1 MSYQVLARKWRPK
14 TFGQLVGQDHV
25 VKALSNA
32 LTQQRLHHAYLFTG
46 TRGVGKTTI
55 ARILAKALNCETGIT
70 ATPCG
75 TCGACT
81 EIDQGR
87 FVDLLEVDA
96 ATNTKVEEMRELLDQ
111 AQYMPVSGRF
121 KVYIIDE
128 VHMLSRSAFN
138 SMLKTLEEPPEHV
151 KFILATTDPQKVPVT
166 VLSRCLQF
174 NLKQMATDAIAG
186 HLAHVL
192 RQENIEFETS
202 ALDVLGRAARGSMRD
217 SLSLLDQAIAY
228 SGGKVERAHVSAMLG
243 AVDHDYLFNILDAL
257 AKQDGPAMIAEAD
270 RMQER
275 ALSFEEGLQELGVI
289 LHQIALRQTVPDA
302 LPESTLGFER
312 IDALAKLFMPDQVQL
327 NYQISVNGRR
337 DFGLAPDE
345 YAGFTM
351 TLMRMLAFVMEEG
364 GAAPRAQP
372 AKPLAAKPAER
383 PQVDARR
390 SAPSAPLALG
400 PPANTVRASDRTVIA
415 PDPSPRPPS
424 RPVASLGLPGQAN
437 AIVKFDGDWLALVA
451 KLQSNRMAHML
462 ASHAELKCFTDNH
475 LELAVAEEHKNLLDL
490 AFQDKLKIALEQ
502 QLGVGVRLT
511 ISVGDVASS
520 LAAITNRTERE
531 QQAKAIASIEQD
543 PFVRDLMANM
553 DAKLIESSIKP
564 IT

>member
-14 TFGQLVGQDHV
+14 TFAQLVGQDHV

-75 TCGACT
+75 ICGACT
-81 EIDQGR
+81 QIDQGR
-87 FVDLLEVDA
+87 FVDMLEVDA

-174 NLKQMATDAIAG
+174 NLKQMAIDAIAG

-192 RQENIEFETS
+192 QQENIEFETS
-202 ALDVLGRAARGSMRD
+202 ALDALARAARGSMRD

-257 AKQDGPAMIAEAD
+257 AKNDGPAMIAEAD

-302 LPESTLGFER
+302 LPESTPGFAR
-312 IDALAKLFMPDQVQL
+312 IDALAKLFTPDQVQL

-351 TLMRMLAFVMEEG
+351 TLLRMLAFAMEESG
-364 GAAPRAQP
+364 TAPRAQP
-372 AKPLAAKPAER
+372 TKPSPAKPAER
-383 PQVDARR
+383 PQADARKA
-390 SAPSAPLALG
+390 APSAAHSPM
-400 PPANTVRASDRTVIA
+400 PASDRTAIA
-415 PDPSPRPPS
+415 FQPD
-424 RPVASLGLPGQAN
+424 
-437 AIVKFDGDWLALVA
+437 AIMKFDGDWLALVA

-462 ASHAELKCFTDNH
+462 ASHAELKRYTDNH
-475 LELAVAEEHKNLLDL
+475 LELAVAEEHKNLLDK

-502 QLGVGVRLT
+502 QLGAGIRFT
-511 ISVGDVASS
+511 ISVGEVSSS
-520 LAAITNRTERE
+520 LAAITNRSERE

>member
-14 TFGQLVGQDHV
+14 TFVQLVGQDHV

-55 ARILAKALNCETGIT
+55 ARILAKALNCESGIT

-81 EIDQGR
+81 QIDQGR
-87 FVDLLEVDA
+87 FVDMLEVDA

-174 NLKQMATDAIAG
+174 NLKQMATDAIVG

-192 RQENIEFETS
+192 QQENIEFETS
-202 ALDVLGRAARGSMRD
+202 ALDALARAARGSMRD

-228 SGGKVERAHVSAMLG
+228 SGGKVERAQVSAMLG

-257 AKQDGPAMIAEAD
+257 AKNDGSAMIAEAD

-302 LPESTLGFER
+302 LAESTPGFDR
-312 IDALAKLFMPDQVQL
+312 IDALAKLFTPDQVQL

-351 TLMRMLAFVMEEG
+351 TLMRMLAFAMEESG
-364 GAAPRAQP
+364 TAPRAQP
-372 AKPLAAKPAER
+372 AKPVAAKSVER
-383 PQVDARR
+383 PQADARKA
-390 SAPSAPLALG
+390 APSEASSPM
-400 PPANTVRASDRTVIA
+400 PASDRTAIA
-415 PDPSPRPPS
+415 FQPD
-424 RPVASLGLPGQAN
+424 
-437 AIVKFDGDWLALVA
+437 AIMKFDGDWLALVA

-462 ASHAELKCFTDNH
+462 ASHAELKRYTGNH
-475 LELAVAEEHKNLLDL
+475 LELAIPEEHKNLLDK

-502 QLGVGVRLT
+502 HLGAGVRFS
-511 ISVGDVASS
+511 IGVGDVTSS
-520 LAAITNRTERE
+520 LAAISNRTERE

-543 PFVRDLMANM
+543 PFVRDLMVNM

>member
-14 TFGQLVGQDHV
+14 TFVQLVGQDHV

-55 ARILAKALNCETGIT
+55 ARILAKALNCESGIT

-81 EIDQGR
+81 QIDQGR
-87 FVDLLEVDA
+87 FVDMLEVDA

-174 NLKQMATDAIAG
+174 NLKQMATDAIVG

-192 RQENIEFETS
+192 QQENIEFETS
-202 ALDVLGRAARGSMRD
+202 ALDALARAARGSMRD

-228 SGGKVERAHVSAMLG
+228 SGGKVERAQVSAMLG

-257 AKQDGPAMIAEAD
+257 AKNDGSAMIAEAD

-302 LPESTLGFER
+302 LAESTPGFDR
-312 IDALAKLFMPDQVQL
+312 IAALAKLFTPDQVQL

-351 TLMRMLAFVMEEG
+351 TLMRMLAFAMEESG
-364 GAAPRAQP
+364 TAPRAQP
-372 AKPLAAKPAER
+372 AKPVAAKSVEW
-383 PQVDARR
+383 PQADARKA
-390 SAPSAPLALG
+390 APSEASSPM
-400 PPANTVRASDRTVIA
+400 PASDHTAIA
-415 PDPSPRPPS
+415 FQPD
-424 RPVASLGLPGQAN
+424 
-437 AIVKFDGDWLALVA
+437 AIMKFDGDWLALVA

-462 ASHAELKCFTDNH
+462 ASHAELKRYTGNH
-475 LELAVAEEHKNLLDL
+475 LELAIPEEHKNLLDK

-502 QLGVGVRLT
+502 HLGAGVRFS
-511 ISVGDVASS
+511 IGVGDVTSS
-520 LAAITNRTERE
+520 LAAISNRTERE

-543 PFVRDLMANM
+543 PFVRDLMVNM

>member
-87 FVDLLEVDA
+87 FVDMLEVDA

-174 NLKQMATDAIAG
+174 NLKQMSTDGIAG

-192 RQENIEFETS
+192 KEENIEFEAS
-202 ALDVLGRAARGSMRD
+202 ALEVLARAARGSMRD

-228 SGGKVERAHVSAMLG
+228 SGGKVAREQVSAMLG

-257 AKQDGPAMIAEAD
+257 AKNDGPSMIAEAD

-289 LHQIALRQTVPDA
+289 LHQIALRQTVPEA
-302 LPESTLGFER
+302 LAESTAGFER
-312 IDALAKLFMPDQVQL
+312 IDALAKLFTPDQVQL

-351 TLMRMLAFVMEEG
+351 TLMRMFAF
-364 GAAPRAQP
+364 AAEDVNATPRQQA
-372 AKPLAAKPAER
+372 AKPLLAKPAER
-383 PQVDARR
+383 SQIDARR
-390 SAPSAPLALG
+390 AAPSAHASPM
-400 PPANTVRASDRTVIA
+400 PASDRAAVA
-415 PDPSPRPPS
+415 P
-424 RPVASLGLPGQAN
+424 QAN
-437 AIVKFDGDWLALVA
+437 AISKFDGDWLALVA

-462 ASHAELKCFTDNH
+462 ASHAELKKFTDNH
-475 LELAVAEEHKNLLDL
+475 LELAVGEEHKNLLDK

-502 QLGVGVRLT
+502 HFGAGVRFS
-511 ISVGDVASS
+511 ISVGDVTSS
-520 LAAITNRTERE
+520 LAAITNRNERE

>member
-75 TCGACT
+75 TCGACK

-87 FVDLLEVDA
+87 FVDMLEVDA

-111 AQYMPVSGRF
+111 AQYMPVAGRF

-174 NLKQMATDAIAG
+174 NLKQMSTDGISG
-186 HLAHVL
+186 HLAHVMKE
-192 RQENIEFETS
+192 ENIEFETS
-202 ALDVLGRAARGSMRD
+202 ALDVLARAARGSMRD

-228 SGGKVERAHVSAMLG
+228 SGAKVERAQVSAMLG

-257 AKQDGPAMIAEAD
+257 AKNDGPAMIAEAD

-302 LPESTLGFER
+302 LPESTPGFER
-312 IDALAKLFMPDQVQL
+312 IDALAKLFTPDQVQL

-351 TLMRMLAFVMEEG
+351 TLMRMLAFATEDIGV
-364 GAAPRAQP
+364 APRAQT
-372 AKPLAAKPAER
+372 AKPLAAKPAEKLQADAPR
-383 PQVDARR
+383 HAPRKVLSQVPVE
-390 SAPSAPLALG
+390 S
-400 PPANTVRASDRTVIA
+400 RAGIVSSSIA
-415 PDPSPRPPS
+415 P
-424 RPVASLGLPGQAN
+424 AA
-437 AIVKFDGDWLALVA
+437 FDGNWLALVA

-462 ASHAELKCFTDNH
+462 ASHAELKRYSENH
-475 LELAVAEEHKNLLDL
+475 LELAVGEEHKNLLDK

-502 QLGVGVRLT
+502 QLGAGVRFS
-511 ISVGDVASS
+511 IGVGDVTSS

>member
-25 VKALSNA
+25 VRALSNA

-46 TRGVGKTTI
+46 TRGVGKTTL

-70 ATPCG
+70 AMPCG

-166 VLSRCLQF
+166 VVSRCLQF
-174 NLKQMATDAIAG
+174 NLKQMPTDTIAG

-192 RQENIEFETS
+192 QQENIEFETS
-202 ALDVLGRAARGSMRD
+202 ALNALARAAHGSMRD

-228 SGGKVERAHVSAMLG
+228 GGGRVDREQVSAMLG
-243 AVDHDYLFNILDAL
+243 AVDHDYLFNILNAL
-257 AKQDGPAMIAEAD
+257 AKQDGPLMIAEAD

-289 LHQIALRQTVPDA
+289 LHQIALRQTVPEA
-302 LPESTLGFER
+302 LPESTPGFEQ
-312 IDALAKLFMPDQVQL
+312 IAALAELFTPDDVQL

-337 DFGLAPDE
+337 DLGLAPDE

-351 TLMRMLAFVMEEG
+351 TLMRMLAFAITDSGVHTRIQPAQPVAARLVEAFHTDAPR
-364 GAAPRAQP
+364 AAPR
-372 AKPLAAKPAER
+372 
-383 PQVDARR
+383 V
-390 SAPSAPLALG
+390 APSQMP
-400 PPANTVRASDRTVIA
+400 ASDRAATA
-415 PDPSPRPPS
+415 
-424 RPVASLGLPGQAN
+424 LQAN
-437 AIVKFDGDWLALVA
+437 GTAKFDGDWPALVA
-451 KLQSNRMAHML
+451 KLQTNRMAHML
-462 ASHAELKCFTDNH
+462 ASHAELKRYTDNH
-475 LELAVAEEHKNLLDL
+475 IHLAVAEEHKNLLDK
-490 AFQDKLKIALEQ
+490 AFQDKLKIAVEQ
-502 QLGVGVRLT
+502 LLGAGIRLS
-511 ISVGDVASS
+511 ISVGDAASS
-520 LAAITNRTERE
+520 LAAITNRSERE
-531 QQAKAIASIEQD
+531 QQANAIASIERD
-543 PFVRDLMANM
+543 PFVRDLIETM

>member
-1 MSYQVLARKWRPK
+1 
-14 TFGQLVGQDHV
+14 
-25 VKALSNA
+25 
-32 LTQQRLHHAYLFTG
+32 
-46 TRGVGKTTI
+46 
-55 ARILAKALNCETGIT
+55 
-70 ATPCG
+70 
-75 TCGACT
+75 
-81 EIDQGR
+81 
-87 FVDLLEVDA
+87 
-96 ATNTKVEEMRELLDQ
+96 
-111 AQYMPVSGRF
+111 
-121 KVYIIDE
+121 
-128 VHMLSRSAFN
+128 MLSRSAFN

-174 NLKQMATDAIAG
+174 NLKQMATDAIVG

-192 RQENIEFETS
+192 QQENIEFETS
-202 ALDVLGRAARGSMRD
+202 ALDALARAARGSMRD

-228 SGGKVERAHVSAMLG
+228 SGGKVERAQVSAMLG

-257 AKQDGPAMIAEAD
+257 AKNDGSAMIAEAD

-302 LPESTLGFER
+302 LAESTPGFDR
-312 IDALAKLFMPDQVQL
+312 IAALAKLFTPDQVQL

-351 TLMRMLAFVMEEG
+351 TLMRMLAFAMEESG
-364 GAAPRAQP
+364 TAPRAQP
-372 AKPLAAKPAER
+372 AKPVAAKSVER
-383 PQVDARR
+383 PQADARKA
-390 SAPSAPLALG
+390 APSEASSPM
-400 PPANTVRASDRTVIA
+400 PASDRTAIA
-415 PDPSPRPPS
+415 FQPD
-424 RPVASLGLPGQAN
+424 
-437 AIVKFDGDWLALVA
+437 AIMKFDGDWLALVA

-462 ASHAELKCFTDNH
+462 ASHAELKRYTGNH
-475 LELAVAEEHKNLLDL
+475 LELAIPEEHKNLLDK

-502 QLGVGVRLT
+502 HLGAGVRFS
-511 ISVGDVASS
+511 IGVGDVTSS
-520 LAAITNRTERE
+520 LAAISNRTERE

-543 PFVRDLMANM
+543 PFVRDLMVNM

>member
-14 TFGQLVGQDHV
+14 TFVQLVGQDHV

-55 ARILAKALNCETGIT
+55 ARILAKALNCESGIT

-81 EIDQGR
+81 QIDQGR
-87 FVDLLEVDA
+87 FVDMLEVDA

-174 NLKQMATDAIAG
+174 NLKQMATDAIVG

-192 RQENIEFETS
+192 QQENIEFETS
-202 ALDVLGRAARGSMRD
+202 ALDALARAARGSMRD

-228 SGGKVERAHVSAMLG
+228 SGGKVERAQVSAMLG

-257 AKQDGPAMIAEAD
+257 AKNDGSAMIAEAD

-302 LPESTLGFER
+302 LAESTPGFDR
-312 IDALAKLFMPDQVQL
+312 IAALAKLFTPDQVQL

-351 TLMRMLAFVMEEG
+351 TLMRMLAFAMEESG
-364 GAAPRAQP
+364 TAPRAQP
-372 AKPLAAKPAER
+372 AKPVAAKSVER
-383 PQVDARR
+383 PQADARKA
-390 SAPSAPLALG
+390 APSEASSPM
-400 PPANTVRASDRTVIA
+400 PASDRTAIA
-415 PDPSPRPPS
+415 FQPD
-424 RPVASLGLPGQAN
+424 
-437 AIVKFDGDWLALVA
+437 AIMKFDGDWLALVA

-462 ASHAELKCFTDNH
+462 ASHAELKRYTGNH
-475 LELAVAEEHKNLLDL
+475 LELAIPEEHKNLLDK

-502 QLGVGVRLT
+502 HLGAGVRFS
-511 ISVGDVASS
+511 IGVGDVTSS
-520 LAAITNRTERE
+520 LAAISNRTERE

-543 PFVRDLMANM
+543 PFVRDLMVNM

>member
-87 FVDLLEVDA
+87 FVDMLEVDA

-174 NLKQMATDAIAG
+174 NLKQMSTDGIAG

-192 RQENIEFETS
+192 KEENIEFEAS
-202 ALDVLGRAARGSMRD
+202 ALEVLARAARGSMRD

-228 SGGKVERAHVSAMLG
+228 SGGKVERAQVSTMLG
-243 AVDHDYLFNILDAL
+243 AVDHEYLFNILDAL
-257 AKQDGPAMIAEAD
+257 AKNDGPVMIAEAD

-302 LPESTLGFER
+302 LPESTPGFEH
-312 IDALAKLFMPDQVQL
+312 IDALAKLFTSDQVQL

-351 TLMRMLAFVMEEG
+351 TLMRMLAFATEDVG
-364 GAAPRAQP
+364 VAPRAQP
-372 AKPLAAKPAER
+372 AKPIIAKPAEKSPASAPR
-383 PQVDARR
+383 A
-390 SAPSAPLALG
+390 APSAASSPM
-400 PPANTVRASDRTVIA
+400 PASDRAVIA
-415 PDPSPRPPS
+415 PQ
-424 RPVASLGLPGQAN
+424 ASAPA
-437 AIVKFDGDWLALVA
+437 AFDGNWLALVA

-462 ASHAELKCFTDNH
+462 ASHAELKKFADNH
-475 LELAVAEEHKNLLDL
+475 LQLAVAEEHKNLLDK

-502 QLGVGVRLT
+502 QLGPGVRFT
-511 ISVGDVASS
+511 IGVGDVTSS

>member
-302 LPESTLGFER
+302 LPESTSGFER

-364 GAAPRAQP
+364 GTAPRAQP
-372 AKPLAAKPAER
+372 AKPLAAKSAER

-400 PPANTVRASDRTVIA
+400 HPASPVPASDRNVIA
-415 PDPSPRPPS
+415 PGPRPPS
-424 RPVASLGLPGQAN
+424 RPVVSLGLPGQAN

-462 ASHAELKCFTDNH
+462 ASHAELKRYADNH

-511 ISVGDVASS
+511 IRVGDVASS

-531 QQAKAIASIEQD
+531 QQAKAIASIKQD

>member
-14 TFGQLVGQDHV
+14 SFGQLVGQDHV

-87 FVDLLEVDA
+87 FVDMLEVDA

-111 AQYMPVSGRF
+111 AQYMPVAGRF

-174 NLKQMATDAIAG
+174 NLKQMSTEAIAG

-192 RQENIEFETS
+192 RHENIEFEAG
-202 ALDVLGRAARGSMRD
+202 ALEVLGRAARGSMRD

-228 SGGKVERAHVSAMLG
+228 SGGKIERADVSAMLG

-257 AKQDGPAMIAEAD
+257 AKQDGASMIAEAD

-302 LPESTLGFER
+302 LPESTSGFER

-364 GAAPRAQP
+364 GAAPRAEP

-383 PQVDARR
+383 LQVDARK
-390 SAPSAPLALG
+390 SAPSAP
-400 PPANTVRASDRTVIA
+400 PNSVPASDRTAIA
-415 PDPSPRPPS
+415 SPST
-424 RPVASLGLPGQAN
+424 
-437 AIVKFDGDWLALVA
+437 AIATFDGDWLTLVS

-462 ASHAELKCFTDNH
+462 ASHAELKRFMDNH
-475 LELAVAEEHKNLLDL
+475 FELAVADEHKNLLDK

-502 QLGVGVRLT
+502 QFGAGVRLT
-511 ISVGDVASS
+511 IRVGDVTSS
-520 LAAITNRTERE
+520 LAAISNRVERE

>member
-25 VKALSNA
+25 VKALRNA

-87 FVDLLEVDA
+87 FVDMLEVDA

-174 NLKQMATDAIAG
+174 NLKQMSTDGISG

-192 RQENIEFETS
+192 KEENIEFEAS
-202 ALDVLGRAARGSMRD
+202 ALDVLARAARGSMRD

-228 SGGKVERAHVSAMLG
+228 GGGKVERAQVSAMLG

-257 AKQDGPAMIAEAD
+257 AKNDGSAMIAEAD

-275 ALSFEEGLQELGVI
+275 ALSFEEGLQELGVV

-302 LPESTLGFER
+302 LPGSTPGFER
-312 IDALAKLFMPDQVQL
+312 IDALANLFTPDQVQL

-351 TLMRMLAFVMEEG
+351 TLMRMLAFSTEDVDV
-364 GAAPRAQP
+364 APRAQT
-372 AKPLAAKPAER
+372 AKPLAVKPAEK
-383 PQVDARR
+383 
-390 SAPSAPLALG
+390 L
-400 PPANTVRASDRTVIA
+400 
-415 PDPSPRPPS
+415 
-424 RPVASLGLPGQAN
+424 QAN
-437 AIVKFDGDWLALVA
+437 APRLAPRAAPSPMPADDRAEIASPGIAPTVFDGNWLALVA

-462 ASHAELKCFTDNH
+462 ASHAELKIFANNH
-475 LELAVAEEHKNLLDL
+475 LELAVGEEHKNLLDK

-502 QLGVGVRLT
+502 QLGPGIRFS
-511 ISVGDVASS
+511 IGVGDVTSS

-543 PFVRDLMANM
+543 PFVRDLMTNM

>member
-14 TFGQLVGQDHV
+14 TFAQLVGQDHV

-32 LTQQRLHHAYLFTG
+32 LTQKRLHHAYLFTG

-81 EIDQGR
+81 QIDQGR

-174 NLKQMATDAIAG
+174 NLKQMATDAIVG
-186 HLAHVL
+186 HLAQVL
-192 RQENIEFETS
+192 QQENIEFETS
-202 ALDVLGRAARGSMRD
+202 ALDALARAARGSMRD

-228 SGGKVERAHVSAMLG
+228 SGGKVERAQVSAMLG

-257 AKQDGPAMIAEAD
+257 AKNDGPAMIAEAD

-302 LPESTLGFER
+302 LPESTPGFAR
-312 IDALAKLFMPDQVQL
+312 IDALAKLFTPDQVQL

-351 TLMRMLAFVMEEG
+351 TLIRMLAFAMEESG
-364 GAAPRAQP
+364 TAPRAQP
-372 AKPLAAKPAER
+372 TKPLPAMPAQR
-383 PQVDARR
+383 PQADARKA
-390 SAPSAPLALG
+390 APSAAHSPM
-400 PPANTVRASDRTVIA
+400 PASDRTAIA
-415 PDPSPRPPS
+415 FQPD
-424 RPVASLGLPGQAN
+424 
-437 AIVKFDGDWLALVA
+437 AIMKFDGDWLALVA

-462 ASHAELKCFTDNH
+462 ASHAELKRYTDNH
-475 LELAVAEEHKNLLDL
+475 FELAVAEEHKNLLDK

-502 QLGVGVRLT
+502 QLGAGIRFT
-511 ISVGDVASS
+511 ISVGAVSSS

>member
-87 FVDLLEVDA
+87 FVDMLEVDA

-111 AQYMPVSGRF
+111 AQYMPVAGRF

-174 NLKQMATDAIAG
+174 NLKQMSTDGIAG

-192 RQENIEFETS
+192 KEENIEFDAS
-202 ALDVLGRAARGSMRD
+202 ALEVLARAARGSMRD

-228 SGGKVERAHVSAMLG
+228 SGGKVERAQVSAMLG
-243 AVDHDYLFNILDAL
+243 AVDHEYLFNILEAL
-257 AKQDGPAMIAEAD
+257 AKNDGPGMIAEAD

-302 LPESTLGFER
+302 LPESTPGFER
-312 IDALAKLFMPDQVQL
+312 IDALAKFFTPDQVQL
-327 NYQISVNGRR
+327 NYQINVNGRR

-351 TLMRMLAFVMEEG
+351 TLMRMLAFATEDVS
-364 GAAPRAQP
+364 AVPRPQT
-372 AKPLAAKPAER
+372 AKPLAAKPAEKLQADAPR
-383 PQVDARR
+383 PA
-390 SAPSAPLALG
+390 
-400 PPANTVRASDRTVIA
+400 PPAAPGAMRASHRTTVA
-415 PDPSPRPPS
+415 SGPRPP
-424 RPVASLGLPGQAN
+424 GQDSTPA
-437 AIVKFDGDWLALVA
+437 AFDGNWLALVA

-462 ASHAELKCFTDNH
+462 ASHAELKKFADNH
-475 LELAVAEEHKNLLDL
+475 FELAVPEEHKMLLDK
-490 AFQDKLKIALEQ
+490 AYQDKLKTALEQ
-502 QLGVGVRLT
+502 QFGPGVRFT
-511 ISVGDVASS
+511 VSVGNVTSS

-543 PFVRDLMANM
+543 PFVRDLMADL

>member
-14 TFGQLVGQDHV
+14 TFAQLVGQDHV

-81 EIDQGR
+81 QIDQGR

-174 NLKQMATDAIAG
+174 NLKQMATDAIVG
-186 HLAHVL
+186 HLAQVL
-192 RQENIEFETS
+192 QQENIEFETS
-202 ALDVLGRAARGSMRD
+202 ALDALARAARGSMRD

-228 SGGKVERAHVSAMLG
+228 SGGKVERAQVSAMLG

-257 AKQDGPAMIAEAD
+257 AKNDGPAMIAEAD

-302 LPESTLGFER
+302 LPESTPGFAR
-312 IDALAKLFMPDQVQL
+312 IDALAKLFTPDQVQL

-351 TLMRMLAFVMEEG
+351 TLIRMLAFAMEESG
-364 GAAPRAQP
+364 TAPRAQP
-372 AKPLAAKPAER
+372 TKPLPAMPAQR
-383 PQVDARR
+383 PQADARKA
-390 SAPSAPLALG
+390 APSAAHSPM
-400 PPANTVRASDRTVIA
+400 PASDRTAIA
-415 PDPSPRPPS
+415 FQPD
-424 RPVASLGLPGQAN
+424 
-437 AIVKFDGDWLALVA
+437 AIMKFDGDWLALVA
-451 KLQSNRMAHML
+451 KLQANRMAHML
-462 ASHAELKCFTDNH
+462 ASHAELKRYTDNH
-475 LELAVAEEHKNLLDL
+475 LELAVGEEHKNLLDK

-502 QLGVGVRLT
+502 QLGAGIRFTIGVGEV
-511 ISVGDVASS
+511 SSS

>member
-87 FVDLLEVDA
+87 FVDMLEVDA

-192 RQENIEFETS
+192 KEENIEFETS
-202 ALDVLGRAARGSMRD
+202 ALDVLARAARGSMRD

-228 SGGKVERAHVSAMLG
+228 SGGKVERAQVSAMLG
-243 AVDHDYLFNILDAL
+243 AVDHEYLFNILDAL
-257 AKQDGPAMIAEAD
+257 AKQDGPALIAEAD

-302 LPESTLGFER
+302 LPESTPGFDR
-312 IDALAKLFMPDQVQL
+312 IDALAKLFTPDQVQL

-351 TLMRMLAFVMEEG
+351 TLMRMLAFAVEEG
-364 GAAPRAQP
+364 GAIRSALPV
-372 AKPLAAKPAER
+372 KPTAAKRIEK
-383 PQVDARR
+383 PQADALRA
-390 SAPSAPLALG
+390 APSMASS
-400 PPANTVRASDRTVIA
+400 PASASSPAAIA
-415 PDPSPRPPS
+415 P
-424 RPVASLGLPGQAN
+424 QAN
-437 AIVKFDGDWLALVA
+437 SHSSFDGDWLALVA

-462 ASHAELKCFTDNH
+462 ASHAELKSHANNH
-475 LELAVAEEHKNLLDL
+475 LELVVAEEHKNLLDK
-490 AFQDKLKIALEQ
+490 AFQDKLKIAVEQ
-502 QLGVGVRLT
+502 QLGAGVRLS
-511 ISVGDVASS
+511 ISVGNAASS
-520 LAAITNRTERE
+520 LAAITNRSERE

-543 PFVRDLMANM
+543 PFVRDLMENM

>member
-14 TFGQLVGQDHV
+14 TFAQLVGQDHV

-55 ARILAKALNCETGIT
+55 ARILAKALNCESGIT

-81 EIDQGR
+81 QIDQGR
-87 FVDLLEVDA
+87 FVDMLEVDA

-192 RQENIEFETS
+192 QQENIEFDTS
-202 ALDVLGRAARGSMRD
+202 ALDALARAARGSMRD

-228 SGGKVERAHVSAMLG
+228 SGGKVERAQVSAMLG

-257 AKQDGPAMIAEAD
+257 AKNDGPAMIAEAD

-302 LPESTLGFER
+302 LAESTPGFDR
-312 IDALAKLFMPDQVQL
+312 IVALAKLFTPDQVQL

-351 TLMRMLAFVMEEG
+351 TLMRMLAFAMEESG
-364 GAAPRAQP
+364 TAPRAQP
-372 AKPLAAKPAER
+372 AKPVAAKSVER
-383 PQVDARR
+383 PQADARKA
-390 SAPSAPLALG
+390 APSEASSSMP
-400 PPANTVRASDRTVIA
+400 ASDRTAIA
-415 PDPSPRPPS
+415 FQPD
-424 RPVASLGLPGQAN
+424 
-437 AIVKFDGDWLALVA
+437 AIMIFDGDWLALVA

-462 ASHAELKCFTDNH
+462 ASHAELKRYTGNH
-475 LELAVAEEHKNLLDL
+475 LELAIPEEHKNLLDK

-502 QLGVGVRLT
+502 HLGAGVRFS
-511 ISVGDVASS
+511 IGVGDVTSS
-520 LAAITNRTERE
+520 LAAISNRAERE

-543 PFVRDLMANM
+543 PFVRDLMVNM

>member
-25 VKALSNA
+25 VRALSNA

-46 TRGVGKTTI
+46 TRGVGKTTL

-70 ATPCG
+70 AMPCG

-166 VLSRCLQF
+166 VVSRCLQF
-174 NLKQMATDAIAG
+174 NLKQMPTDTIAG

-192 RQENIEFETS
+192 QQENIEFETS
-202 ALDVLGRAARGSMRD
+202 ALNALARAAHGSMRD

-228 SGGKVERAHVSAMLG
+228 GGGRVDREQVSAMLG
-243 AVDHDYLFNILDAL
+243 AVDHDYLFNILNAL
-257 AKQDGPAMIAEAD
+257 AKQDGPLMIAEAD

-289 LHQIALRQTVPDA
+289 LHQIALRQTVPEA
-302 LPESTLGFER
+302 LRESTPGFEQ
-312 IDALAKLFMPDQVQL
+312 IAALAELFTPDDVQL
-327 NYQISVNGRR
+327 HYQISVNGRR
-337 DFGLAPDE
+337 DLGLAPDE

-351 TLMRMLAFVMEEG
+351 TLMRMLAFAITDSGVHTRIQPAQPVAARLVEPFHTDAPR
-364 GAAPRAQP
+364 AAPRA
-372 AKPLAAKPAER
+372 
-383 PQVDARR
+383 
-390 SAPSAPLALG
+390 APSQMP
-400 PPANTVRASDRTVIA
+400 ASDRAATA
-415 PDPSPRPPS
+415 
-424 RPVASLGLPGQAN
+424 LQAN
-437 AIVKFDGDWLALVA
+437 GTAKFDGDWPALVA
-451 KLQSNRMAHML
+451 KLQTNRMAHML
-462 ASHAELKCFTDNH
+462 ASHAELKRYTDNH
-475 LELAVAEEHKNLLDL
+475 IHLAVAEEHKNLLDK
-490 AFQDKLKIALEQ
+490 AFQDKLKIAVEQ
-502 QLGVGVRLT
+502 LLGAGIRLS
-511 ISVGDVASS
+511 ISVGDAASS
-520 LAAITNRTERE
+520 LAAITNRSERE
-531 QQAKAIASIEQD
+531 QQANAIASIERD
-543 PFVRDLMANM
+543 PFVRDLIETM

>member
-1 MSYQVLARKWRPK
+1 
-14 TFGQLVGQDHV
+14 
-25 VKALSNA
+25 
-32 LTQQRLHHAYLFTG
+32 
-46 TRGVGKTTI
+46 
-55 ARILAKALNCETGIT
+55 
-70 ATPCG
+70 
-75 TCGACT
+75 
-81 EIDQGR
+81 
-87 FVDLLEVDA
+87 
-96 ATNTKVEEMRELLDQ
+96 
-111 AQYMPVSGRF
+111 
-121 KVYIIDE
+121 
-128 VHMLSRSAFN
+128 MLSRSAFN

-174 NLKQMATDAIAG
+174 NLKQMSTDGIAG

-192 RQENIEFETS
+192 NEENIEFDAS
-202 ALDVLGRAARGSMRD
+202 ALEVLARAARGSMRD

-228 SGGKVERAHVSAMLG
+228 SGGKVAREQVSAMLG
-243 AVDHDYLFNILDAL
+243 AVDHEYLFNILDAL
-257 AKQDGPAMIAEAD
+257 AKNDGPTMIAEAD

-289 LHQIALRQTVPDA
+289 LHQIALRQTVPEA
-302 LPESTLGFER
+302 LPESTPGFER
-312 IDALAKLFMPDQVQL
+312 IDGLAKLFTPDQVQL

-351 TLMRMLAFVMEEG
+351 TLMRMLAFATEDGKV
-364 GAAPRAQP
+364 APRVQS
-372 AKPLAAKPAER
+372 AKPLAAKPAEKL
-383 PQVDARR
+383 PADAPKP
-390 SAPSAPLALG
+390 APRAALSPMPASSRAEIASPSNAPTA
-400 PPANTVRASDRTVIA
+400 
-415 PDPSPRPPS
+415 
-424 RPVASLGLPGQAN
+424 
-437 AIVKFDGDWLALVA
+437 FDGNWLALVA

-462 ASHAELKCFTDNH
+462 ASHAELKKYTDTH
-475 LELAVAEEHKNLLDL
+475 LELAVGEEHKNLLDK

-502 QLGVGVRLT
+502 QLGPGIRFT
-511 ISVGDVASS
+511 IGVGDVTSS

>member
-14 TFGQLVGQDHV
+14 TFAQLVGQDHV

-75 TCGACT
+75 ICGACT

-174 NLKQMATDAIAG
+174 NLKQMAIDAIAG

-192 RQENIEFETS
+192 QQENIEFETS
-202 ALDVLGRAARGSMRD
+202 ALDVLARAARGSMRD

-228 SGGKVERAHVSAMLG
+228 SGGKIERAQVSAMLG

-257 AKQDGPAMIAEAD
+257 AKNDGSAMIAEAD

-302 LPESTLGFER
+302 LAESTPGFAR
-312 IDALAKLFMPDQVQL
+312 IDALAKLFTPDQVQL

-351 TLMRMLAFVMEEG
+351 TLMRMLAFAMEESG
-364 GAAPRAQP
+364 TVPRAQP
-372 AKPLAAKPAER
+372 AKPLAAKSVER
-383 PQVDARR
+383 PQTDARKA
-390 SAPSAPLALG
+390 APSEASSPM
-400 PPANTVRASDRTVIA
+400 PASDRTAIA
-415 PDPSPRPPS
+415 FQPD
-424 RPVASLGLPGQAN
+424 
-437 AIVKFDGDWLALVA
+437 AIMKFDGDWLALVA

-462 ASHAELKCFTDNH
+462 ASHSELKRYTDNH
-475 LELAVAEEHKNLLDL
+475 LELAIAEEHKNLLDK

-502 QLGVGVRLT
+502 HLGAGVRFS
-511 ISVGDVASS
+511 IGVGDVTSS
-520 LAAITNRTERE
+520 LAAISNRTERE

-543 PFVRDLMANM
+543 PFVRDLMVNM

>member
-14 TFGQLVGQDHV
+14 TFAQLVGQDHV

-55 ARILAKALNCETGIT
+55 ARILAKALNCESGIT

-75 TCGACT
+75 TCGTCT
-81 EIDQGR
+81 QIDQGR
-87 FVDLLEVDA
+87 FVDMLEVDA

-174 NLKQMATDAIAG
+174 NLKQMAINAIAG

-192 RQENIEFETS
+192 QQENIEFETS
-202 ALDVLGRAARGSMRD
+202 ALDALARAARGSMRD

-228 SGGKVERAHVSAMLG
+228 SGGKVERAQVSAMLG

-257 AKQDGPAMIAEAD
+257 AKNDGSAMIAEAD

-302 LPESTLGFER
+302 LPESTQGFVR
-312 IDALAKLFMPDQVQL
+312 IDALAKLFTPDQVQL

-351 TLMRMLAFVMEEG
+351 TLMRMLAFATEEVG
-364 GAAPRAQP
+364 GAPRAQS
-372 AKPLAAKPAER
+372 AKPFTAKPAEKS
-383 PQVDARR
+383 QVNAPRAASR
-390 SAPSAPLALG
+390 AAPSAMP
-400 PPANTVRASDRTVIA
+400 ASDRTAVA
-415 PDPSPRPPS
+415 FQPD
-424 RPVASLGLPGQAN
+424 
-437 AIVKFDGDWLALVA
+437 AIVKFNGDWLALVA

-462 ASHAELKCFTDNH
+462 ASHSELKRYTENH
-475 LELAVAEEHKNLLDL
+475 LELAIAEEHKNLLDK

-502 QLGVGVRLT
+502 QLGAGIRFS
-511 ISVGDVASS
+511 IGVGDVTSS
-520 LAAITNRTERE
+520 LAAITNRSERE

>member
-87 FVDLLEVDA
+87 FVDMLEVDA

-111 AQYMPVSGRF
+111 AQYMPVAGRF

-174 NLKQMATDAIAG
+174 NLKQMSTDGIAG

-192 RQENIEFETS
+192 KEENIEFEAS
-202 ALDVLGRAARGSMRD
+202 ALEVLARAARGSMRD

-228 SGGKVERAHVSAMLG
+228 SGGKVERAQVSAMLG
-243 AVDHDYLFNILDAL
+243 AVDHEYLFNILDAL
-257 AKQDGPAMIAEAD
+257 AKSDGSAMIAEAD

-275 ALSFEEGLQELGVI
+275 ALAFEEGLQELGVI

-302 LPESTLGFER
+302 LPESTPGFAR
-312 IDALAKLFMPDQVQL
+312 IDALAKLFTPDQVQL

-351 TLMRMLAFVMEEG
+351 TLMRMLAFATEDV
-364 GAAPRAQP
+364 GAAPRVQTAN
-372 AKPLAAKPAER
+372 PLAAKPAEKLQADAPR
-383 PQVDARR
+383 PAPRAAV
-390 SAPSAPLALG
+390 SAMP
-400 PPANTVRASDRTVIA
+400 ASDRTVIA
-415 PDPSPRPPS
+415 SQ
-424 RPVASLGLPGQAN
+424 ASAPA
-437 AIVKFDGDWLALVA
+437 AFDGNWLALVA

-462 ASHAELKCFTDNH
+462 ASHAELKKFADNH
-475 LELAVAEEHKNLLDL
+475 FQLAIPEEHKMLLDK
-490 AFQDKLKIALEQ
+490 AYQDKLKAALEQ
-502 QLGVGVRLT
+502 QFGPGVRFT
-511 ISVGDVASS
+511 VSVGNVTSS

-543 PFVRDLMANM
+543 PFVRDLMTNM

>member
-87 FVDLLEVDA
+87 FVDMLEVDA

-192 RQENIEFETS
+192 KEENIEFETS
-202 ALDVLGRAARGSMRD
+202 ALDVLARAARGSMRD

-228 SGGKVERAHVSAMLG
+228 SGGKIERAQVSAMLG
-243 AVDHDYLFNILDAL
+243 AVDHEYLFNILDAL
-257 AKQDGPAMIAEAD
+257 AKQDGPALIAEAD

-302 LPESTLGFER
+302 LPESTPRFDR
-312 IDALAKLFMPDQVQL
+312 IDALAKLFTPDQVQL

-351 TLMRMLAFVMEEG
+351 TLMRMLAFAMEEG
-364 GAAPRAQP
+364 GAVRSALPVKPTAAKRIEKPQADAPRASASAASSP
-372 AKPLAAKPAER
+372 A
-383 PQVDARR
+383 
-390 SAPSAPLALG
+390 SAS
-400 PPANTVRASDRTVIA
+400 SRTAIA
-415 PDPSPRPPS
+415 P
-424 RPVASLGLPGQAN
+424 QAN
-437 AIVKFDGDWLALVA
+437 GNLGFDGDWLALVA

-462 ASHAELKCFTDNH
+462 ASHAELKSHANNH
-475 LELAVAEEHKNLLDL
+475 LELVVAEEHKNLLDK
-490 AFQDKLKIALEQ
+490 AFQDKLKIAVEQ
-502 QLGVGVRLT
+502 QLGAGVRLS
-511 ISVGDVASS
+511 ISVGNAASS
-520 LAAITNRTERE
+520 LAAITNRSERE

-543 PFVRDLMANM
+543 PFVRDLMENM

>member
-14 TFGQLVGQDHV
+14 TFAQLVGQDHV

-81 EIDQGR
+81 QIDQGR
-87 FVDLLEVDA
+87 FVDMLEVDA

-174 NLKQMATDAIAG
+174 NLKQMAIDAIAG

-192 RQENIEFETS
+192 QQENIEFETS
-202 ALDVLGRAARGSMRD
+202 ALDALARAARGSMRD

-228 SGGKVERAHVSAMLG
+228 SGGKVERAQVSAMLG

-257 AKQDGPAMIAEAD
+257 AKNDGSAMIAEAD

-302 LPESTLGFER
+302 LPESTPGFAR
-312 IDALAKLFMPDQVQL
+312 IDALAKLFTPDQVQL

-351 TLMRMLAFVMEEG
+351 TLMRMLAFAMEESG
-364 GAAPRAQP
+364 TAPRAQP
-372 AKPLAAKPAER
+372 TKPLPAMPAQR
-383 PQVDARR
+383 PQADARKA
-390 SAPSAPLALG
+390 APSAAHSPM
-400 PPANTVRASDRTVIA
+400 PASDRTAIA
-415 PDPSPRPPS
+415 FQPD
-424 RPVASLGLPGQAN
+424 
-437 AIVKFDGDWLALVA
+437 AIMKFDGDWLALVA

-462 ASHAELKCFTDNH
+462 ASHAELKRYTDNH
-475 LELAVAEEHKNLLDL
+475 LELAVAEEHKNLLDK

-502 QLGVGVRLT
+502 QLGAGIRFTIRVGEV
-511 ISVGDVASS
+511 SSS
-520 LAAITNRTERE
+520 LAAISNRTERE

>member
-14 TFGQLVGQDHV
+14 TFAQLVGQDHV

-32 LTQQRLHHAYLFTG
+32 LTQKRLHHAYLFTG

-81 EIDQGR
+81 QIDQGR
-87 FVDLLEVDA
+87 FVDMLEVDA

-186 HLAHVL
+186 HLAQVL
-192 RQENIEFETS
+192 QQENIEFETS
-202 ALDVLGRAARGSMRD
+202 ALDALARAARGSMRD

-228 SGGKVERAHVSAMLG
+228 SGGKVERAQVSAMLG

-257 AKQDGPAMIAEAD
+257 AKNDGPAMIAEAD

-302 LPESTLGFER
+302 LPESTPGFAR
-312 IDALAKLFMPDQVQL
+312 IDALAKLFTPDQVQL

-351 TLMRMLAFVMEEG
+351 TLIRMLAFAMEESG
-364 GAAPRAQP
+364 TAPRAQP
-372 AKPLAAKPAER
+372 TKPLPAMPAQR
-383 PQVDARR
+383 LQADARKA
-390 SAPSAPLALG
+390 APSAAHSPM
-400 PPANTVRASDRTVIA
+400 PASDRTAIA
-415 PDPSPRPPS
+415 FQPD
-424 RPVASLGLPGQAN
+424 
-437 AIVKFDGDWLALVA
+437 AIMKFDGDWLALVA

-462 ASHAELKCFTDNH
+462 ASHAELKRYTDNH
-475 LELAVAEEHKNLLDL
+475 LELAVAEEHKNLLDK

-502 QLGVGVRLT
+502 QLGAGIRFT
-511 ISVGDVASS
+511 ISVGAVSSS

>member
-14 TFGQLVGQDHV
+14 TFAQLVGQDHV

-81 EIDQGR
+81 QIDQGR
-87 FVDLLEVDA
+87 FVDMLEVDA

-174 NLKQMATDAIAG
+174 NLKQMAIDAIAG

-192 RQENIEFETS
+192 QQENIEFETS
-202 ALDVLGRAARGSMRD
+202 ALDALARAARGSMRD

-228 SGGKVERAHVSAMLG
+228 SGGKVERAQVSAMLG

-257 AKQDGPAMIAEAD
+257 AKNDGPAMIAEAD

-302 LPESTLGFER
+302 LPESTPGFAR
-312 IDALAKLFMPDQVQL
+312 IDALAKLFTPDQVQL

-351 TLMRMLAFVMEEG
+351 TLMRMLAFAMEDVS
-364 GAAPRAQP
+364 AAPRVQS
-372 AKPLAAKPAER
+372 AKPLAAKSVER
-383 PQVDARR
+383 PQADARKA
-390 SAPSAPLALG
+390 APSAAHSPM
-400 PPANTVRASDRTVIA
+400 PASDRTAIA
-415 PDPSPRPPS
+415 FQPD
-424 RPVASLGLPGQAN
+424 
-437 AIVKFDGDWLALVA
+437 AIMKFDGDWLALVA

-462 ASHAELKCFTDNH
+462 ASHAELKRYTDNH
-475 LELAVAEEHKNLLDL
+475 LELAVAEEHKNLLDK

-502 QLGVGVRLT
+502 QLGAGIRFTIRVGEV
-511 ISVGDVASS
+511 SSS

>member
-75 TCGACT
+75 TCGACM

-111 AQYMPVSGRF
+111 AQYMPVAGRF

-174 NLKQMATDAIAG
+174 NLKQMSTDGIAG
-186 HLAHVL
+186 HWAHVL
-192 RQENIEFETS
+192 KEEDIEFETS
-202 ALDVLGRAARGSMRD
+202 ALDVLARAARGSMRD

-228 SGGKVERAHVSAMLG
+228 SGGKVERAQVSVMLG

-257 AKQDGPAMIAEAD
+257 AKNDGPAMIAEAD

-275 ALSFEEGLQELGVI
+275 TLAFEEGLQELGVI

-302 LPESTLGFER
+302 LPESTPGFER
-312 IDALAKLFMPDQVQL
+312 IDALAKLFAADQVQL

-351 TLMRMLAFVMEEG
+351 TLMRMLAFATDDA
-364 GAAPRAQP
+364 GAAQRPQTP
-372 AKPLAAKPAER
+372 KPLAAKPIER
-383 PQVDARR
+383 QQPDARR
-390 SAPSAPLALG
+390 AAPSAASSAMP
-400 PPANTVRASDRTVIA
+400 ASDRTGIA
-415 PDPSPRPPS
+415 S
-424 RPVASLGLPGQAN
+424 QAGTT
-437 AIVKFDGDWLALVA
+437 AAFDGDWLALVA

-462 ASHAELKCFTDNH
+462 ASHAELKKFADNH
-475 LELAVAEEHKNLLDL
+475 FELAVAEEHKNLLDKP
-490 AFQDKLKIALEQ
+490 FQDKLKIALEQ
-502 QLGVGVRLT
+502 QLGPGIRFS
-511 ISVGDVASS
+511 IRVGDVTSS
-520 LAAITNRTERE
+520 LAAIANRSERE

>member
-87 FVDLLEVDA
+87 FVDMLEVDA

-174 NLKQMATDAIAG
+174 NLKQMSTEAIAG

-192 RQENIEFETS
+192 RHENIEFEAG
-202 ALDVLGRAARGSMRD
+202 ALEVLGRAARGSMRD

-228 SGGKVERAHVSAMLG
+228 SGGKIERADVSAMLG

-257 AKQDGPAMIAEAD
+257 AKQDGASMIAEAD

-302 LPESTLGFER
+302 LPESTSGFER

-351 TLMRMLAFVMEEG
+351 TLMRMLAFVMEES
-364 GAAPRAQP
+364 GAAPRAEP

-383 PQVDARR
+383 LQVDARK
-390 SAPSAPLALG
+390 SAPSAPPNSVA
-400 PPANTVRASDRTVIA
+400 ASDRAEIA
-415 PDPSPRPPS
+415 SPST
-424 RPVASLGLPGQAN
+424 
-437 AIVKFDGDWLALVA
+437 AIATFDGDWLTLVS

-462 ASHAELKCFTDNH
+462 ASHAELKRFRDNH
-475 LELAVAEEHKNLLDL
+475 FELAVADEHKNLLDK

-502 QLGVGVRLT
+502 QFGAGVRLT
-511 ISVGDVASS
+511 IRVGDVTSS
-520 LAAITNRTERE
+520 LAAISNRVERE